1 MKHNFKTYLP
11 PAFYFV
17 FVVAVVHHVPPPVP
31 ADAAFISAIGGT
43 P

>member
-1 MKHNFKTYLP
+1 MKHNFKTIFLP
-11 PAFYFV
+11 LYFV
-17 FVVAVVHHVPPPVP
+17 FVVAAVHHVPPPVP

>member
-1 MKHNFKTYLP
+1 MKHNFKTHLP
-11 PAFYFV
+11 PALFV